1 MYFDLLIGGILLL
14 GAVRGAKKG
23 IVWQLAVIAAIVL
36 CFLFAESGSQYIA
49 PLFPVEAPLNRWL
62 AMLALYVGLA
72 LVCFAVARV
81 LRGWIEKAKFEEFD
95 RHLGALLGLLKGAV
109 FALVLIFFV
118 VTISERLR
126 GQVMNSYSGYA
137 AAIVMDRLHPVM
149 PEELHAVLEPYIHQ
163 LDRPDLD
170 LKRSHVTGHSPAVQ
184 GPRSDP
190 SGEVEIGPDRSGSP
204 VDALFEQLRARIGQ
218 GADGLRQLFE
228 RAMMKTP
235 PEKRAELL
243 EDIRTADPESIRAI
257 LSAWLQER
265 PAVEPAPA
273 ADEDLLAQR
282 AELLQAVAAVFS
294 EFPGA
299 RAAIIGELSRA
310 LSGVPDRVAVAVL
323 RDWHADL
330 TGAASDPDPQT
341 DRSATLDERIVR
353 QMAAAGIPLSTLDG
367 PVRERLGSGLRL

>member
-1 MYFDLLIGGILLL
+1 
-14 GAVRGAKKG
+14 
-23 IVWQLAVIAAIVL
+23 
-36 CFLFAESGSQYIA
+36 
-49 PLFPVEAPLNRWL
+49 
-62 AMLALYVGLA
+62 MLALYVGLA